1 MRRVDAREL
10 YLFEHAH
17 VHGSSVAPSEVVNIE
32 DLLYDGVPELVYRAC
47 PDEHANSMVW
57 LLWHCARS
65 EDVGINL
72 MLTDGRQ
79 VLDGAW
85 AEKMRVEDADIGTG
99 MTVEDVRRIS
109 EDADLGAVR
118 DYRRAVGLQT
128 REVMENLDFGTLG
141 EPVPTERLARVAEA
155 GCLLEQGGWV
165 FDFWRPQRLRFFLW
179 LGTGHNY
186 MHLQEASVTRSRVG
200 AGLGM

>member
-17 VHGSSVAPSEVVNIE
+17 GHGSSVAPSEIVNLE
-32 DLLYDGVPELVYRAC
+32 NLLYDGVPEIVYRDC

-72 MLTDGRQ
+72 MLTDGRP
-79 VLDGAW
+79 VFDGAW

-109 EDADLGAVR
+109 EGADLGAVR

-141 EPVPTERLARVAEA
+141 EPPGPELPAAGWDPRPSGATAPGRAPGGRRSGRRRPRSGNPAR
-155 GCLLEQGGWV
+155 
-165 FDFWRPQRLRFFLW
+165 RR
-179 LGTGHNY
+179 
-186 MHLQEASVTRSRVG
+186 
-200 AGLGM
+200 